1 MGVPLII
8 GLGMKS
14 YSKSGI
20 FSPFLLFL
28 LCFFCLATLFTNVKY
43 AYANSSFNDL
53 VNEVAEETGLSK
65 SVAETVVR
73 ASFRKITDRMSR
85 DQGTSVPDFGRFY
98 VIERQKTSGK
108 DKDGYSYAPRMI
120 RSPRFTSS
128 KELKKI
134 LGD

>member
-1 MGVPLII
+1 
-8 GLGMKS
+8 MKA
-14 YSKSGI
+14 YFKCGI
-20 FSPFLLFL
+20 LSPFLLFL
-28 LCFFCLATLFTNVKY
+28 LCLFCFATFFIRVKY

-53 VNEVAEETGLSK
+53 VNEVADETGLSK

-73 ASFRKITDRMSR
+73 ASFRKITDRMLR

-98 VIERQKTSGK
+98 VIERQKASGK
-108 DKDGYSYAPRMI
+108 DKDGYSHAPRMI